1 MTNQWD
7 SIIVGAGLAGIAT
20 AVRLRKKGQ
29 RVLVLERNPSFGG
42 KLSEWSFEGYRWDRG
57 PSLFTLPKQVDELFE
72 LCGKNP
78 RDFFNYH
85 KME

>member
-29 RVLVLERNPSFGG
+29 RVLELERNRSLGG
-42 KLSEWSFEGYRWDRG
+42 NFSDGSWCR
-57 PSLFTLPKQVDELFE
+57 
-72 LCGKNP
+72 
-78 RDFFNYH
+78 
-85 KME
+85 